1 MNNQLGGSRA
11 RLWRRKE
18 MTLLPLDNQ
27 NLSQCPRDSDW
38 PNNVGSKFSME
49 IGNELIDDNSSV

>member
-1 MNNQLGGSRA
+1 
-11 RLWRRKE
+11 